1 MMSGAGPAPCPP
13 VAGRPGGRGLVG
25 RLLPGGWLRITRSVF
40 VRGRGVFVF
49 DDLFALNG
57 ERLDDHVTLVA
68 QPVLARHFWP
78 DGSMLDLTP
87 DRDANAEMAKAGMEG
102 FQEFMVKPDDMDRI
116 LERLEKVR
124 ARVHK

>member
-1 MMSGAGPAPCPP
+1 MTAGAKNPDDAKKFLAF
-13 VAGRPGGRGLVG
+13 VASADAQTKYNAAVNQLPTNKNSTVG
-25 RLLPGGWLRITRSVF
+25 EDPFIKAG
-40 VRGRGVFVF
+40 
-49 DDLFALNG
+49 FASLSNAYA
-57 ERLDDHVTLVA
+57 LA
-68 QPVLARHFWP
+68 QFY
-78 DGSMLDLTP
+78 